1 MPLSMYIR
9 EKDWEFTAVLTL
21 SVEILGLS
29 WSSREGSGNTQ
40 GLAHLTV
47 KCAVLFFKRG
57 LRVAVSVGNWKWEMT
72 KSKSFVF
79 RHLCYYYT
87 ATGRFLLNFFCM

>member
-1 MPLSMYIR
+1 MPLSLYLR

-47 KCAVLFFKRG
+47 KCAVLSLKE
-57 LRVAVSVGNWKWEMT
+57 A
-72 KSKSFVF
+72 
-79 RHLCYYYT
+79 
-87 ATGRFLLNFFCM
+87 